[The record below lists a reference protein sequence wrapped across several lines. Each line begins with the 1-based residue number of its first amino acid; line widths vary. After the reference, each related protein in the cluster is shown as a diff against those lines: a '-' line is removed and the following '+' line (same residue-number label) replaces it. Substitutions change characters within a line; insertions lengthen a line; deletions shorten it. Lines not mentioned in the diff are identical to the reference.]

1 MVSPANN
8 GHTDVARKGD
18 AATAPDGE
26 RIISLHAGYETNG
39 VYTDA
44 FLARPADGRRRPGM
58 VLLSG
63 MHGMSWTQREIT
75 RLYARAGF
83 VALSPDYMGGH
94 VPSGHAEAL
103 HAKNSLDVEAVV
115 DALAGGAAFLR
126 SLPWVGANGKVGIMG
141 FCLGGGLVL
150 LACGRTD
157 AFQAGVVYH
166 HSLFPD
172 PRELEGI
179 TCKLQCHYGT
189 DDHSTPRE
197 EVMAFSQAMDRL
209 GKAYELHW
217 YEGMPHSFAQIAPDK
232 DVPAPRR
239 AAADLSY
246 ARSFEFLHREL
257 AGANEAAHA

>member
-1 MVSPANN
+1 
-8 GHTDVARKGD
+8 
-18 AATAPDGE
+18 
-26 RIISLHAGYETNG
+26 
-39 VYTDA
+39 
-44 FLARPADGRRRPGM
+44 M

-94 VPSGHAEAL
+94 APGGHAGAL
-103 HAKNSLDVEAVV
+103 HAKNSLDVGPVV
-115 DALAGGAAFLR
+115 EALAGGAAFLR
-126 SLPWVGANGKVGIMG
+126 SLPWVGASGKVGIMG

-157 AFQAGVVYH
+157 AFQAAVVYH

-179 TCKLQCHYGT
+179 RCKLQGHYGT

-197 EVMAFSQAMDRL
+197 EVEAFTAALDRL
-209 GKAYELHW
+209 GKPYELHW

-232 DVPAPRR
+232 DVPAARR

-257 AGANEAAHA
+257 AGANTARS